1 MSHFLNNFSTTIQK
15 LERVKIFVFVNSWEN
30 VVSKKL
36 VMLIIAKF
44 GGFAMSY
51 SLLPS
56 KRRGSKTS
64 LLKEEQCI
72 LSTIM

>member
-1 MSHFLNNFSTTIQK
+1 MSHFSNNFSTTMQK
-15 LERVKIFVFVNSWEN
+15 LERVKSFVIVNSWEN

-36 VMLIIAKF
+36 VMLIAKF

-56 KRRGSKTS
+56 KRRGSSNS
-64 LLKEEQCI
+64 LLKEE
-72 LSTIM
+72 

>member
-36 VMLIIAKF
+36 VMLIAKF

-56 KRRGSKTS
+56 KRRGSNNS